1 MNRKMKLKVRC
12 LAAMI
17 LLGVFLL
24 VWIRCQKPGKE
35 PESNSII
42 VVEEEKRE
50 LTKVDVK
57 TAHDNEAL
65 FTVSAEDFIRSFNSL
80 FAYDYGSDY
89 FPPLAEW
96 SARANNSGIHS
107 QYPTM
112 RFWFSEDEN
121 IFTLPT
127 VTVYTPM
134 EERCIQEITIN
145 YDEHSYTETG
155 FQRYKQL
162 CSYTLRVFFPTLS
175 EEAACQLCDRVI
187 ALGNENI
194 FASDAWYGSG
204 AVPCALF
211 YKDGVGIYPYF
222 AIGDWQ
228 RFCVIPVTDE
238 LINGLKQKGV
248 ELYEIQ
254 ENTGFAAPDGAAPDS
269 LCSSQWTA

>member
-1 MNRKMKLKVRC
+1 MNRKMKLTARC

-17 LLGVFLL
+17 LLGVFLW

-35 PESNSII
+35 PESNLFF
-42 VVEEEKRE
+42 VAEEEKSE
-50 LTKVDVK
+50 LTKIDVK
-57 TAHDNEAL
+57 TVHGNEAL
-65 FTVSAEDFIRSFNSL
+65 FTISAEDFIRSFNYL
-80 FAYDYGSDY
+80 FACDFGSHY
-89 FPPLAEW
+89 FPPLEEW
-96 SARANNSGIHS
+96 AGRSYNSGIHS
-107 QYPTM
+107 RYPTM
-112 RFWFSEDEN
+112 QFWFSEDEN

-145 YDEHSYTETG
+145 FDEHSYTETG

-175 EEAACQLCDRVI
+175 EEVVSQLCDQVI
-187 ALGNENI
+187 SVGNQNV
-194 FASDAWYGSG
+194 FDSDAWYGSG

-238 LINGLKQKGV
+238 IINGFEQKGV
-248 ELYEIQ
+248 ELYEI
-254 ENTGFAAPDGAAPDS
+254 P
-269 LCSSQWTA
+269 